1 MNWIADTS
9 HGLGCLIIL
18 TGFSGEAC
26 GLGTQRGSSRA
37 VYSRA
42 TVFRLTFARSLIHE
56 TQNKLDFQRN
66 VKTFR

>member
-9 HGLGCLIIL
+9 HGSGCLIIL
-18 TGFSGEAC
+18 TGFSEEAC
-26 GLGTQRGSSRA
+26 GLGTQGGPSRV

-56 TQNKLDFQRN
+56 TENKQDFQRT